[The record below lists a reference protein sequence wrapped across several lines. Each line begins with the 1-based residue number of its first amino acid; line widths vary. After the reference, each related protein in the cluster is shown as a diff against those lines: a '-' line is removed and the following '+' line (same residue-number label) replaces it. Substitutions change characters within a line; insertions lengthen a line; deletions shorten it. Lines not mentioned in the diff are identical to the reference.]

1 MPTVLLPL
9 EELDPELE
17 QFSLLLQP
25 PLLAAVLAAMLAVLA
40 VLPLLEELRV
50 LPLPPPPSFPS

>member
-25 PLLAAVLAAMLAVLA
+25 PLLAAVLAVLAVLA
-40 VLPLLEELRV
+40 KLDPELEQFSLLL
-50 LPLPPPPSFPS
+50 